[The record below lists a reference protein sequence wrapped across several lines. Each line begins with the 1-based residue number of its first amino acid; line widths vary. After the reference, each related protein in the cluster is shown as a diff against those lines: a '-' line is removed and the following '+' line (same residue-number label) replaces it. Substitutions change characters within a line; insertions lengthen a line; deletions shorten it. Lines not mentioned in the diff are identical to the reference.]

1 MNNEDLYCKN
11 AAKFKNKI
19 EKAAIALSGNKGVL
33 KAVDNESLSG
43 DTKKRYS
50 KATEEASEE
59 ASKFKNKD
67 CSIDPSIQAIYAR
80 IYGLI

>member
-11 AAKFKNKI
+11 AAKFINKI
-19 EKAAIALSGNKGVL
+19 AKAAIALSGNKGVL

-43 DTKKRYS
+43 DTKKRHS
-50 KATEEASEE
+50 KAIEEASQ
-59 ASKFKNKD
+59 FKNKD
-67 CSIDPSIQAIYAR
+67 GSIDPWIQAIYAR

>member
-11 AAKFKNKI
+11 AAKFKKQNSKD
-19 EKAAIALSGNKGVL
+19 AIALSGNKGVL

-43 DTKKRYS
+43 DTKKRHS
-50 KATEEASEE
+50 KATEE

-67 CSIDPSIQAIYAR
+67 GGIDPEIQAIYAR
-80 IYGLI
+80 MYGLI

>member
-11 AAKFKNKI
+11 AANLKNKI
-19 EKAAIALSGNKGVL
+19 AKVAIALSGDKGVL

-43 DTKKRYS
+43 DTKKRHS
-50 KATEEASEE
+50 KATEEASQ
-59 ASKFKNKD
+59 FKNKH
-67 CSIDPSIQAIYAR
+67 CRIDPNIQAIYAR

>member
-11 AAKFKNKI
+11 AAKLKNKMA
-19 EKAAIALSGNKGVL
+19 KAAIALYGNKGVL

-43 DTKKRYS
+43 DTKKRHS
-50 KATEEASEE
+50 KALEE

-67 CSIDPSIQAIYAR
+67 GSIDPEIQAIYAR
-80 IYGLI
+80 MYGLI

>member
-11 AAKFKNKI
+11 AAKLKD
-19 EKAAIALSGNKGVL
+19 AIAFSENKGVL

-43 DTKKRYS
+43 DTKKRHS
-50 KATEEASEE
+50 KATEE

-67 CSIDPSIQAIYAR
+67 GSIDHEIQAIYAR
-80 IYGLI
+80 MCGLI

>member
-19 EKAAIALSGNKGVL
+19 AKAAIALSGNKGVL

-43 DTKKRYS
+43 DTKKRHS
-50 KATEEASEE
+50 NEEASQ
-59 ASKFKNKD
+59 FKNKD
-67 CSIDPSIQAIYAR
+67 GSIDPKIQAIYAR
-80 IYGLI
+80 MYGLI